1 MNIMEKYIMSYS
13 SIKCKLSEELVAKIC
28 DAFEFDYVIRMKYQK

>member
-1 MNIMEKYIMSYS
+1 MAKYIMSYA

-28 DAFEFDYVIRMKYQK
+28 DAFEDYVIRME